1 CKDAGIAGEWWWKSW
16 GRCGKGGEV
25 AGTWGES
32 VVGLSGKVGSVQ

>member
-1 CKDAGIAGEWWWKSW
+1 CNDAGIAGEWWWKSW

-32 VVGLSGKVGSVQ
+32 VAGLAGEVGSVQ